1 MTFYLAVFFFVCTF
15 ILYPIILHC
24 KIPTMD
30 FKQINNNEKKNI
42 IWPSFV
48 FSHSLLFLLL
58 LLITMISG
66 RSRKM
71 HPWESLLP
79 FYKGF
84 YLAGLTTAAY
94 VVIKLFIVQSIFAS
108 KLALILGFYFVLEKI
123 AMNMSAGKSTTT
135 RKIVYHSEPQYV
147 YPAEKEVYSL
157 PQPTYSVSHTTGKAV
172 TRTPPACST
181 RSVYQSRRLWARISS
196 GTELSDRD
204 ADIKLYWIIEY

>member
-1 MTFYLAVFFFVCTF
+1 M
-15 ILYPIILHC
+15 
-24 KIPTMD
+24 
-30 FKQINNNEKKNI
+30 KKNI

-58 LLITMISG
+58 ILLLLLITIISG

-71 HPWESLLP
+71 NPWESLLP

-123 AMNMSAGKSTTT
+123 AMNMSAKSTTT

-181 RSVYQSRRLWARISS
+181 RSVYRSRRLWARLSS

-204 ADIKLYWIIEY
+204 AILNWIELLNIKLY